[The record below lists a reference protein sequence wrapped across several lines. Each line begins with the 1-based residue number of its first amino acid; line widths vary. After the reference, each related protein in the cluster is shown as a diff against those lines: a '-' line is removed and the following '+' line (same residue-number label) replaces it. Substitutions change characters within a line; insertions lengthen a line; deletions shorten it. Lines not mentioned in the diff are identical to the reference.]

1 MSKILVSSDSTC
13 DLSRE
18 IVEKFDIKIVPLLI
32 VSGSNSYKDSIDITT
47 DEIFRLTEE
56 TGKLCSTSAVNVFD
70 YTQYFS
76 EFLKECDEL
85 VHICISSDFSTCYS
99 NACLAAQ
106 EFDGRVVVIDSRNLS
121 TGMGHIV
128 YEAALMAQNG
138 TSLHDIEAKLNELTG
153 RVEAS
158 FVVDKL
164 DYLKRGG
171 RCSAVKAFGASVLQ
185 LKPSINVID
194 GKMTVGQ
201 TYRGTF
207 EKCLRRYVKDKLYG
221 RDDIVYDRVFITYS
235 SAPDEI
241 VDMVEELVREYADF
255 KEILRTRAG
264 GTVACHCG
272 PNTLG
277 VLFIRKR

>member
-18 IVEKFDIKIVPLLI
+18 IVEKFDIRIVPLLI

-76 EFLKECDEL
+76 EFLKDCDEL

-99 NACLAAQ
+99 NACLAAR

-277 VLFIRKR
+277 VLFIRK